1 MQAEPA
7 SLVQVVAIVA
17 GMSATV
23 GGVFSAGGAWMAW
36 KKGLNG
42 LGDVIQRTDKNAAET
57 KVDVKEL
64 VASVADHGERLAR
77 AETTQEAHAGWIRRV
92 EKGLDE
98 ERRRQPR

>member
-17 GMSATV
+17 GVSATV

-42 LGDVIQRTDKNAAET
+42 LSGMIERTDKNVAET
-57 KVDVKEL
+57 KGDVKEL

-77 AETTQEAHAGWIRRV
+77 AETTQEAHAGWIKRL
-92 EKGLDE
+92 EDE
-98 ERRRQPR
+98 VRDERRRGPR